1 MINQPH
7 EEETNDVEIN
17 LGEGLPRRVVLSP
30 NAIRNIVEMNL
41 SEEQQEELRQALQQ
55 IAKNPL
61 LGRPLTQDELEDLGE
76 KWKQQNGKDS

>member
-17 LGEGLPRRVVLSP
+17 LGEGLPRRVVLSS
-30 NAIRNIVEMNL
+30 NAIRNIVEINL
-41 SEEQQEELRQALQQ
+41 SEEQQQELRQVLRQ
-55 IAKNPL
+55 IAKNPS

-76 KWKQQNGKDS
+76 KWRQQNGNGS